1 MRRRKANQSPHS
13 SNALF
18 KEQSRWWQRRY
29 QMGPGSKFLT
39 LAAATPPD
47 PAAFLLHRH
56 HNPAGKPGLL
66 CCDLSPQVPHKL
78 FTMMGADD
86 THRDL
91 YHWNGRVS
99 TMKTMGHFSFCLT
112 NTKLYCCTDEGAI
125 TALLCGMIG
134 LRLRFL
140 FLPPTPTPA
149 QGAPRLAGI
158 ACVRFRQSSEYPSQ
172 PTGWS
177 GLLEDGDCNWSIL
190 WAYRPHEGG
199 SNLGHPV
206 LIVRRH
212 KWSEEAAESQPCV
225 SGLDFPQQDPVPSS
239 LSSAVPTAPKPMQ
252 TAVLRRPPGPHL
264 LPDMLHLLL
273 QQLVPLG

>member
-112 NTKLYCCTDEGAI
+112 NTNY
-125 TALLCGMIG
+125 
-134 LRLRFL
+134 
-140 FLPPTPTPA
+140 
-149 QGAPRLAGI
+149 
-158 ACVRFRQSSEYPSQ
+158 
-172 PTGWS
+172 
-177 GLLEDGDCNWSIL
+177 
-190 WAYRPHEGG
+190 
-199 SNLGHPV
+199 
-206 LIVRRH
+206 
-212 KWSEEAAESQPCV
+212 
-225 SGLDFPQQDPVPSS
+225 
-239 LSSAVPTAPKPMQ
+239 
-252 TAVLRRPPGPHL
+252 TAVLTKGPSLPCSAAWLASGCGSFSSHPHPPRLREPHAL
-264 LPDMLHLLL
+264 LE
-273 QQLVPLG
+273 